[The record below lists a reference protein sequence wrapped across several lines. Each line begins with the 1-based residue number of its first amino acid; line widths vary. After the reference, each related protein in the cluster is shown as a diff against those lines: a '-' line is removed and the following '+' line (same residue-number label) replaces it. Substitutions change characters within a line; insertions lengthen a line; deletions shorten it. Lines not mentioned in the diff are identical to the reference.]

1 MNTRHHKLV
10 LKLSTILSGNLKYL
24 EYCKIEVIMIWERSI
39 LTKGLTTVSN
49 IRLSSLNHSH

>member
-39 LTKGLTTVSN
+39 LTKGLTAV
-49 IRLSSLNHSH
+49 